1 MAATNYGVNAPEAV
15 KLWSKKLAREALKAT
30 SVGKFIGRSDNSLIQ
45 LREELSK
52 DSGDRVRVTLR
63 QLLTGAGVQG
73 DANLE
78 GNEESLTTFTDD
90 VLINRIANAV
100 RSEGKMSEQRIPF
113 NHREEAMQGLK
124 DWFAQRIDRSF
135 FLQASGYRGTS
146 VTEQGETYAGN
157 DSRYTGNND
166 TIAPDTASATR
177 ADGTAFVSSSAADED
192 LTSSDPINLEDIDN
206 LVAIA
211 KTKSPMI
218 RPIRYQGEDVYVMFI
233 HPKQLRDLRQDAGA
247 GRWQDINRALLE
259 GGQGA
264 KQNPIFN
271 GAAGMYNNVILHESS
286 RVPQGYDSGSF
297 APISTVRRAFLCG
310 AQSVGLAFGKGHSFD
325 NYEWFEELFNY
336 GNSLGVS
343 GSCIFGMKK
352 LRFNNADFSTLTY
365 STYAA

>member
-15 KLWSKKLAREALKAT
+15 KLWSKKLARESLKAT
-30 SVGKFIGRSDNSLIQ
+30 SIGKFIGRTDNSLIQ
-45 LREELSK
+45 LREDLSK

-78 GNEESLTTFTDD
+78 GNEESLTTYTDD
-90 VLINRIANAV
+90 LLINRIANAV

-113 NHREEAMQGLK
+113 QHREEAMQGLK
-124 DWFAQRIDRSF
+124 DWFAQRMDRSF
-135 FLQASGYRGTS
+135 FLQASGYLGTS
-146 VTEQGETYAGN
+146 VTEQGETYSGQ
-157 DSRYTGNND
+157 DSRFTGNND
-166 TIAPDTASATR
+166 VIAPDAASATR
-177 ADGTAFVSSSAADED
+177 ADTSAFVASSAADED
-192 LTSSDPINLEDIDN
+192 IASADTINLQDIDD

-218 RPIRYQGEDVYVMFI
+218 RPIKYQGEDVYVMFV
-233 HPKQLRDLRQDAGA
+233 HPKQVRDLRQDTATGKWYDIQKA
-247 GRWQDINRALLE
+247 VLQGGEGRNA
-259 GGQGA
+259 
-264 KQNPIFN
+264 NPIFK
-271 GAAGMYNNVILHESS
+271 GAVGMYNNVIIHESS
-286 RVPQGYDSGSF
+286 RVPQGYNSSSN
-297 APISTVRRAFLCG
+297 APISTVRRSFLCG

-352 LRFNNADFSTLTY
+352 LRFNSADFSTLTY